1 MKNMVVNHVIKMSVQ
16 IYETITCDPSQ
27 YFQFIFVL
35 FFQPCSVKYY
45 TRGNISGGHGV
56 TPPLGL
62 TKFQINF
69 EFPTFSL
76 NSNFPH
82 NLFMCQILIGSIKLP
97 PIVLLSLIILF
108 IFQVYLCVT

>member
-1 MKNMVVNHVIKMSVQ
+1 MKNVLFNLKMKNMVVNHVIKMSVQ

-35 FFQPCSVKYY
+35 FIQPCSVKYY
-45 TRGNISGGHGV
+45 KRGNISGGHGV
-56 TPPLGL
+56 TPPWVNSVS
-62 TKFQINF
+62 INF

-82 NLFMCQILIGSIKLP
+82 NFFMCQNLIGSI
-97 PIVLLSLIILF
+97 
-108 IFQVYLCVT
+108 